1 MKKQFQIIVL
11 LIMVLSATA
20 QTPCDSIN
28 FNITQIDTS
37 ICFGDSVVL
46 SVGNTNIYSAC
57 ALPTNLQNGLV
68 AYYPFC
74 GNANDESGNSNNG
87 TVSGAILS
95 ADRFG
100 NTNSAYSFNG
110 INCCGIADPVQEIVI
125 TDTLLDLSKDFT
137 ISCWMKSTDINKYQQ
152 CLFNSI
158 NHTGFAVE
166 LNNEHVPTKLMY
178 AVGPSNAYWDLLYAQ
193 GIYNTYQNNTWYH
206 VLFTKNS
213 TNYTIYM
220 NTTFDGS
227 SVVPNSINY
236 TESVGLRI
244 GSIGSGHE
252 IFKGSLDDVGV
263 WSRALSSQ
271 EIQEIYNYSPAVQTN
286 PTYIWSTGDTT
297 ATIAVAPSQTT
308 TYWVTQNGCTDSVTV
323 TVLPTT
329 SDTSYIT
336 ACDSVVWNGTTYDSS
351 GTYSYSGAI
360 NNTSSLSFNNTSST
374 NVTMGNILLGLNRS
388 VSFWAKLDQGAM
400 STNPSSSVLQLAS
413 DFIVTFGNWGQS
425 GPKIAVHK
433 SGSWVAAPVID
444 DGLWHHYAITASHGL
459 GDSIRFYQDG
469 IWSSNT
475 IGNYSYSASNYPFT
489 IGTGLASGLYNLGNI
504 DETHVWDKVLSQTEI
519 NQFLLCPPT
528 GLEPNLLG
536 YWNFEEGSGTTAY
549 DQTSNGNNGTINGAT
564 YDTNVPSQSCGLTNV
579 NGCDSLAV
587 LDLTINY
594 SLSVFDTTI
603 ICSNDSFFVG
613 SNIYTL
619 SGDYIDTL
627 ITADGCDSIVY
638 SHIIVNDI
646 NIIQQDTTICNSDS
660 LLLQLNGYCDSSQ
673 PIIGNL
679 LYSATQSFGSSWNIN
694 WSVNVA
700 SDYILRVVGTYGIAN
715 NSNHLDAAFS
725 LSNQTPYNAMC
736 TGYLDKWRLLD
747 GCPARPISDVYNS
760 NHEYFYFIDNS
771 DGTVNIDFADGAYGD
786 NSGSLFIELYEAYD
800 TCVDNNLLWST
811 GDTTSTILVSPSQ
824 TTTYWV
830 QQTQNGVICID
841 SVTITVNSDTSYTNI
856 TACDSYD
863 WNGQT
868 YTSSSQYTWLG
879 VNSNGCDSVATL
891 NLTINPSTSSTT
903 DVTACDS
910 YDWNGQ
916 VINSSGN
923 YTQILT
929 NVFGCDSTHILV
941 VTIFSSNAG
950 SSSVTEC
957 DTYTW
962 NGQVITG
969 SGSYNQTFTNA
980 NGCDSVHTL
989 VATINYSNT
998 GTSAITACDSYL
1010 WNSQTITT
1018 SGNYNQTFTN
1028 VAGCDSVHTLV
1039 PTINYS
1045 NTGTTSVT
1053 ACDTYLWNAQTITS
1067 SGNYDQTFTNVA
1079 GCDSTHTL
1087 VATIIF
1093 TTIIYDTIS
1102 ICKGE
1107 SYVVSSSTYN
1117 NTGDYTDTI
1126 FNSNGCLSII
1136 YTNLTVG
1143 SSLISS
1149 ITQVGSVLESTV
1161 NGGFMPYSYLWN
1173 TLATTEDINIT
1184 SSGLYWLVVTDSLSC
1199 PVDTAYYNGV
1209 LHTSISEIGISDLKV
1224 YPNPSRDIFNI
1235 VFSSN
1240 TIQNLDVR
1248 VINVIGEVIFSED
1261 LDKFIGEYT
1270 KQINLHENAK
1280 GIYLLE
1286 IETNDGVVN
1295 KKLILQ

>member
-1 MKKQFQIIVL
+1 
-11 LIMVLSATA
+11 MVLSATA

-715 NSNHLDAAFS
+715 NSIILMLHL
-725 LSNQTPYNAMC
+725 
-736 TGYLDKWRLLD
+736 
-747 GCPARPISDVYNS
+747 V
-760 NHEYFYFIDNS
+760 
-771 DGTVNIDFADGAYGD
+771 
-786 NSGSLFIELYEAYD
+786 
-800 TCVDNNLLWST
+800 
-811 GDTTSTILVSPSQ
+811 
-824 TTTYWV
+824 
-830 QQTQNGVICID
+830 
-841 SVTITVNSDTSYTNI
+841 
-856 TACDSYD
+856 
-863 WNGQT
+863 
-868 YTSSSQYTWLG
+868 
-879 VNSNGCDSVATL
+879 
-891 NLTINPSTSSTT
+891 
-903 DVTACDS
+903 
-910 YDWNGQ
+910 
-916 VINSSGN
+916 
-923 YTQILT
+923 
-929 NVFGCDSTHILV
+929 
-941 VTIFSSNAG
+941 
-950 SSSVTEC
+950 
-957 DTYTW
+957 
-962 NGQVITG
+962 
-969 SGSYNQTFTNA
+969 
-980 NGCDSVHTL
+980 
-989 VATINYSNT
+989 
-998 GTSAITACDSYL
+998 
-1010 WNSQTITT
+1010 
-1018 SGNYNQTFTN
+1018 
-1028 VAGCDSVHTLV
+1028 
-1039 PTINYS
+1039 
-1045 NTGTTSVT
+1045 
-1053 ACDTYLWNAQTITS
+1053 
-1067 SGNYDQTFTNVA
+1067 
-1079 GCDSTHTL
+1079 
-1087 VATIIF
+1087 
-1093 TTIIYDTIS
+1093 
-1102 ICKGE
+1102 
-1107 SYVVSSSTYN
+1107 
-1117 NTGDYTDTI
+1117 
-1126 FNSNGCLSII
+1126 
-1136 YTNLTVG
+1136 
-1143 SSLISS
+1143 
-1149 ITQVGSVLESTV
+1149 
-1161 NGGFMPYSYLWN
+1161 
-1173 TLATTEDINIT
+1173 
-1184 SSGLYWLVVTDSLSC
+1184 
-1199 PVDTAYYNGV
+1199 
-1209 LHTSISEIGISDLKV
+1209 
-1224 YPNPSRDIFNI
+1224 
-1235 VFSSN
+1235 
-1240 TIQNLDVR
+1240 
-1248 VINVIGEVIFSED
+1248 
-1261 LDKFIGEYT
+1261 
-1270 KQINLHENAK
+1270 
-1280 GIYLLE
+1280 
-1286 IETNDGVVN
+1286 
-1295 KKLILQ
+1295 

>member
-1 MKKQFQIIVL
+1 
-11 LIMVLSATA
+11 MVLSATA

>member
-336 ACDSVVWNGTTYDSS
+336 ACDSVVWNGTTYDTS

-444 DGLWHHYAITASHGL
+444 DGLWHHYAITDSHGL

-475 IGNYSYSASNYPFT
+475 IG
-489 IGTGLASGLYNLGNI
+489 IIHILHQIIHLRL
-504 DETHVWDKVLSQTEI
+504 ELVL
-519 NQFLLCPPT
+519 LL
-528 GLEPNLLG
+528 
-536 YWNFEEGSGTTAY
+536 
-549 DQTSNGNNGTINGAT
+549 
-564 YDTNVPSQSCGLTNV
+564 
-579 NGCDSLAV
+579 
-587 LDLTINY
+587 
-594 SLSVFDTTI
+594 
-603 ICSNDSFFVG
+603 
-613 SNIYTL
+613 
-619 SGDYIDTL
+619 DYI
-627 ITADGCDSIVY
+627 I
-638 SHIIVNDI
+638 
-646 NIIQQDTTICNSDS
+646 
-660 LLLQLNGYCDSSQ
+660 
-673 PIIGNL
+673 
-679 LYSATQSFGSSWNIN
+679 
-694 WSVNVA
+694 
-700 SDYILRVVGTYGIAN
+700 
-715 NSNHLDAAFS
+715 
-725 LSNQTPYNAMC
+725 
-736 TGYLDKWRLLD
+736 
-747 GCPARPISDVYNS
+747 
-760 NHEYFYFIDNS
+760 
-771 DGTVNIDFADGAYGD
+771 
-786 NSGSLFIELYEAYD
+786 
-800 TCVDNNLLWST
+800 
-811 GDTTSTILVSPSQ
+811 
-824 TTTYWV
+824 
-830 QQTQNGVICID
+830 
-841 SVTITVNSDTSYTNI
+841 
-856 TACDSYD
+856 
-863 WNGQT
+863 
-868 YTSSSQYTWLG
+868 
-879 VNSNGCDSVATL
+879 
-891 NLTINPSTSSTT
+891 
-903 DVTACDS
+903 
-910 YDWNGQ
+910 
-916 VINSSGN
+916 
-923 YTQILT
+923 
-929 NVFGCDSTHILV
+929 
-941 VTIFSSNAG
+941 
-950 SSSVTEC
+950 
-957 DTYTW
+957 
-962 NGQVITG
+962 
-969 SGSYNQTFTNA
+969 
-980 NGCDSVHTL
+980 
-989 VATINYSNT
+989 
-998 GTSAITACDSYL
+998 
-1010 WNSQTITT
+1010 
-1018 SGNYNQTFTN
+1018 
-1028 VAGCDSVHTLV
+1028 
-1039 PTINYS
+1039 
-1045 NTGTTSVT
+1045 
-1053 ACDTYLWNAQTITS
+1053 
-1067 SGNYDQTFTNVA
+1067 
-1079 GCDSTHTL
+1079 
-1087 VATIIF
+1087 
-1093 TTIIYDTIS
+1093 
-1102 ICKGE
+1102 
-1107 SYVVSSSTYN
+1107 
-1117 NTGDYTDTI
+1117 
-1126 FNSNGCLSII
+1126 
-1136 YTNLTVG
+1136 
-1143 SSLISS
+1143 
-1149 ITQVGSVLESTV
+1149 
-1161 NGGFMPYSYLWN
+1161 
-1173 TLATTEDINIT
+1173 
-1184 SSGLYWLVVTDSLSC
+1184 
-1199 PVDTAYYNGV
+1199 
-1209 LHTSISEIGISDLKV
+1209 
-1224 YPNPSRDIFNI
+1224 
-1235 VFSSN
+1235 
-1240 TIQNLDVR
+1240 
-1248 VINVIGEVIFSED
+1248 
-1261 LDKFIGEYT
+1261 
-1270 KQINLHENAK
+1270 
-1280 GIYLLE
+1280 
-1286 IETNDGVVN
+1286 
-1295 KKLILQ
+1295 